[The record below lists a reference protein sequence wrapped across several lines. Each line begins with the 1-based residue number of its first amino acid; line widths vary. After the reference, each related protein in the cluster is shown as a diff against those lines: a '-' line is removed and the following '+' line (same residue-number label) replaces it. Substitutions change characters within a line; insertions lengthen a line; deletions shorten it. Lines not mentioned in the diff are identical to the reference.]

1 MTGESGSLN
10 GSGICRPAR
19 AAPRRSFRL
28 HAPSSNIP
36 PENGAVTLATPFFDG
51 PTGGRSPCE
60 HSCKASAANQG
71 GKGTGLAGARS
82 RECSREAFVS
92 RGRSHICSL
101 SRPPG
106 KRRFTRRPL
115 LTTKCSHAPLYQK
128 CLGSPPEKP
137 PMAKEGKESRPLS
150 EASPGTV
157 PFPFSEPFYRHGPA
171 SRVEPWQRIPD
182 VSTFVGPSPSDRE
195 TSTGFLQV
203 VGTP

>member
-1 MTGESGSLN
+1 MD
-10 GSGICRPAR
+10 R
-19 AAPRRSFRL
+19 ASTAQHGQPPRRSFRL
-28 HAPSSNIP
+28 HAPSSDIP

-51 PTGGRSPCE
+51 PAGGRSPCE

-128 CLGSPPEKP
+128 CLGSRRK
-137 PMAKEGKESRPLS
+137 
-150 EASPGTV
+150 SPQWPKRERGRV
-157 PFPFSEPFYRHGPA
+157 LCRKLPRGPCPFPSL
-171 SRVEPWQRIPD
+171 
-182 VSTFVGPSPSDRE
+182 SPSIGMGQHQG
-195 TSTGFLQV
+195 SSLGNGF
-203 VGTP
+203 PM